1 MKKKRRVVAFLLI
14 VMLLLTDVIPVSA
27 ISAAPD
33 CGPEFYT
40 LHAEESGENAQKKEE
55 SFLEER
61 SLEEEQNEEYVTN
74 RKGIT
79 VKKSL
84 LCDDPNCLE
93 EHVGNEIDVPEEY
106 RVKVSKADLLS
117 DRALERLM
125 TDVYVGMTVSGNAE
139 VAFWGTPATA
149 GPHQVRITDGPL
161 AGVKGTGWCINHG
174 AANPGE
180 GFWQWCS
187 YSAECT
193 SISGNFA
200 DWKITLTPPGAC
212 TPGSVLGYQRVGM
225 SATVEF
231 EEPNGNLEIAK
242 SSAKPEFTDG
252 NDSYTFANAVYG
264 LYQNGK
270 EVGRT
275 LTDSHGWGIFKGYK
289 KGNYILKEI
298 TPPKGYALDP
308 TEYPV
313 TINSSQTTRQ
323 EVKDY
328 PQSDPVAVLLG
339 KIDKE
344 TNADKPQGSASLE
357 GAEFTFK
364 FYGVQSDTDPA
375 KEGKKPLRTWVMKT
389 DERGFTRLSDKYKV
403 SGDPLYYL
411 DEVPTLPLGTVT
423 IQETKAPKG
432 YVLNPEVYVRKIT
445 PAGSGDRVDTY
456 NMPTIPETVARGDL
470 EIKKYNQA
478 DDGTI
483 TYLQG
488 VRFTITSK
496 TTGKQVA
503 EIITDRNGWGSTYD
517 RQHNRGGL
525 PFDTYI
531 VEEDI
536 STTPE
541 GMENVKPFEV
551 TISQDKQVLE
561 YEVENKDIVAPVK
574 LVKQD
579 ATTGKTIPLANAEFE
594 LLDAHKNP
602 ITVKTYN
609 PYKEYRT
616 FKTDASGSFTLPKRI
631 KYGTYYFREV
641 KAPNGYLYNGQEI
654 QFKVTQTLDWSQP
667 IVVTYTDQ
675 PAKGKIRIEKTDG
688 TTNQPLS
695 GGASFEIRA
704 KDNIV
709 TPDGTVRAW
718 AGTVVD
724 RVTTD
729 RSGKATSKELFLG
742 NYEVIETQAPNGY
755 LLNRKRYPVSL
766 VYQDQNTNI
775 VYGDVTVTDQPGKGK
790 IRVTK
795 KDAETD
801 KIIPG
806 GATFE
811 IRAKNDILTPDGTV
825 RARKG
830 EVVDTITTNRSGKA
844 TSKELFFGT
853 YEVKEINAPNG
864 YLLNHNVFD
873 VTLNYQDQETELVYS
888 DVDVTDTPVKGNIR
902 LEKRDAETDKI
913 IPGGATF
920 EIRAKNDILTPDGTV
935 RARKGEVVDTITT
948 KTDGKAES
956 KLLYLGD
963 YEVQETQAPNGYL
976 LDHTVYQVSLRYVDQ
991 ETKVVYGDVKATD
1004 KPAMGQFNLYKKD
1017 KETGKVISGKAVFEI
1032 YAKNDIVTPDG
1043 TVRVKAGTMVERIS
1057 TEPNG
1062 YAVSKKL
1069 YLGNYT
1075 IQEVAAPDGYII
1087 NPMKKDITLSYANQ
1101 WTEIVYEEVNL
1112 LDEPVKGKIRVEK
1125 QDAETGKIIPKSANF
1140 IIIAKNN
1147 IVTPDGTIRAYAGE
1161 VVDRI
1166 QTNEAGKATSKELYL
1181 GTYLVRETQAP
1192 TGYLLQKESY
1202 EVTLSYKDQDTKLVY
1217 EDVIAKDQ
1225 PAMGQIKVK
1234 KTDVETNQIIPT
1246 GATYEIHAKENIV
1259 TPDGTIRV
1267 KKGEL
1272 VDTITTGKDGTAT
1285 SKKLYLGTYE
1295 VQETKAPEGYVV
1307 NETKYE
1313 AVLTY
1318 KDQNTEVVTTE
1329 VTGTDE
1335 PVKGKI
1341 QLRKSD
1347 VETDQ
1352 IIPVGAIFDVIAKE
1366 DIVTPDGT
1374 VRAKAGTVVDT
1385 MTTGKDGTATS
1396 KALYL
1401 GSYLVK
1407 ETKAPEGYL
1416 INETVYEATLKY
1428 KDQNTK
1434 LVYASV
1440 KATDAPAKGKIQL
1453 QKQDAETGKN
1463 ILKEATF
1470 EIRAKEDI
1478 VTPDGTVRVEKGTIV
1493 ETIKTGVDGKATSK
1507 ELYLGTY
1514 EVQEV
1519 KAPEGYLLNNK
1530 VYETTLKYK
1539 DQVTK
1544 IVYSQVDATDQ
1555 PVKGKIK
1562 VTKHDVETDK
1572 IIPTGATFE
1581 IRAKDNIVTP
1591 EGTIRAR
1598 KGQLVDTIT
1607 TGEDGTATSK
1617 ALYLGTYLVKETK
1630 APEGYLLNE
1639 QVHEAVLTYKDQVT
1653 ELVYDQVKAT
1663 DQPAMGQIKILKQD
1677 EETGKN
1683 ILGEATFEIRAKEN
1697 IVTPDGTIRVK
1708 KGTLVETIKT
1718 NNEGVALSKKLY
1730 LGSYTVQETKAP
1742 FRYAINSTIYDVK
1755 LIYQDQLTEVVTS
1768 TQKVPD
1774 MAVKGRIHVTKTD
1787 VETNQVI
1794 PNKATFQIIAKNDIV
1809 TLDGTVRAKKG
1820 EVVDTITTN
1829 RLGKATSKV
1838 LYLGTY
1844 LVKEVQ
1850 APNGYLLN
1858 EKVYEATLSYEG
1870 QDTRIVFAD
1879 ITVTDR
1885 PAMGQI
1891 KVVKKDVETDKIIP
1905 VEATFEIKAKTDIVT
1920 PDGTVRAKAGELVDI
1935 IKTGKDGKAQSK
1947 KLYLGT
1953 YLVQEVAAPN
1963 GYLINEEVHEVTL
1976 TYKDQN
1982 TEVIYADVIATDK
1995 PAMGQI
2001 KIKKTDATTNQI
2013 IPGGATFEIKAK
2025 TDIVTPD
2032 GTVRVKAG
2040 TVVDTITTGED
2051 GIATSKALY
2060 LGSYTVL
2067 EVQQPDGYLLNKK
2080 PFNVS
2085 LAYKDQTTEI
2095 VLVEKTVTNTPTKV
2109 VLTKKELNSD
2119 KLLEGVTFKLWKKA
2133 NETQEGKTFVTGEDG
2148 TLVITHLVPGMYC
2161 LQEVSTI
2168 PGYVVSDQIYEFT
2181 IAADGRVNKE
2191 TVGMVE
2197 AQNDFTKIDFTKHDL
2212 TTEKEIEG
2220 GRYQVLDQE
2229 GTVIDEWI
2237 GTKKPHRVNKLVAGQ
2252 TYIFREILAPE
2263 GYLLAQDVTF
2273 TVDPTGEVQKVQMFD
2288 ELVMGTITVE
2298 KTDAET
2304 KEQITG
2310 AIFKV
2315 YAAEDIVTPDGTLRI
2330 KEGTLVETIT
2340 TEQGRATTKP
2350 LFLGKYRVR
2359 EQKAA
2364 PGYVNDP
2371 KDDYVTLEY
2380 QDQNTSIVGET
2391 VGVKNRP
2398 TTIVVEK
2405 ICNETKQ
2412 PLAGV
2417 QFAIWNKSAKEETI
2431 QIHTTGTDGKIIWK
2445 HVLPGRYCVQEMK
2458 SAEGY
2463 VLDAKI
2469 HEIVVDEDGRID
2481 RKEIGTLI
2489 LQNEFTKIDLSKH
2502 DISTGKEIKGGTY
2515 QVLDQEGH
2523 VLDEW
2528 IGTGTP
2534 HRIEKLIVG
2543 KTYIFREMIA
2553 PEGYLLAQ
2561 DVPFTIAQTKEVQKV
2576 EMYDELAMGRIAVK
2590 KTDHETKESVTG
2602 ALFKVYAAEDIVT
2615 PDGTVRAKKD
2625 ELVDVIQTEKGV
2637 AQTQKLFLG
2646 TYRVVESQPSPGYA
2660 KDNQEHLIELKYKD
2674 QNTALV
2680 LKTLEVE
2687 NKPTTLIVEKVR
2699 KGTKVVLEGVTF
2711 KVWNKADETKTAI
2724 EYVTDETG
2732 RFVLKYLIP
2741 GVYCIQEVK
2750 PKEGYLLNK
2759 TIYEVVV
2766 NEDGAVILEEGREP
2780 KGQAIL
2786 TVENALEVKIETP
2799 KPAVK
2804 TGDSLPGS
2812 FWSTMALLNL
2822 SILMLIAR
2830 DSLFS
2835 FGRKRSILNHRRKQK
2850 REGDV

>member
-1 MKKKRRVVAFLLI
+1 MTEEEEPMKKKRRVVAFLLI

-264 LYQNGK
+264 LYQKGK

-313 TINSSQTTRQ
+313 TIHSSQTTRQ
-323 EVKDY
+323 EVKDI
-328 PQSDPVAVLLG
+328 PQSDSVAILLE

-344 TNADKPQGSASLE
+344 TDTNKPQGAASLE
-357 GAEFTFK
+357 GAEFTIK
-364 FYGVQSDTDPA
+364 FYGGQFDSDPE
-375 KEGKKPLRTWVMKT
+375 KVGKKPLRTWVMRT
-389 DERGFTRLSDKYKV
+389 DKNGRITLSDSFKV
-403 SGDPLYYL
+403 SGDPFFLTING
-411 DEVPTLPLGTVT
+411 EPTLPLGTLT
-423 IQETKAPKG
+423 MQETRAPKG
-432 YVLNPEVYVRKIT
+432 YILNPEVFVRKIT
-445 PAGSGDRVDTY
+445 STGTADRVETY

-503 EIITDRNGWGSTYD
+503 DIITDRKGWGSTYD
-517 RQHNRGGL
+517 QQHNRGGV

-795 KDAETD
+795 KDAETLQT
-801 KIIPG
+801 IQRE
-806 GATFE
+806 ATFE
-811 IRAKNDILTPDGTV
+811 IKAKTDIVTPEGTV

-902 LEKRDAETDKI
+902 LEKRDVETDKI

-920 EIRAKNDILTPDGTV
+920 EIRAKNDIVTPDGTV

-976 LDHTVYQVSLRYVDQ
+976 LDHTVYQVSLRYADQ

-1125 QDAETGKIIPKSANF
+1125 QDAETGRIIPKPANF

-1147 IVTPDGTIRAYAGE
+1147 IVTTDGSIRAYAGE

-1166 QTNEAGKATSKELYL
+1166 QTDETGKATSKELYL

-1217 EDVIAKDQ
+1217 ADVTVTDQ

-1246 GATYEIHAKENIV
+1246 GATYEIRAKENIV

-1295 VQETKAPEGYVV
+1295 VQESKAPEGYVV
-1307 NETKYE
+1307 NKTKYE

-1318 KDQNTEVVTTE
+1318 KDQTTEVVTTK

-1347 VETDQ
+1347 VETEQ
-1352 IIPVGAIFDVIAKE
+1352 IIPAGAIFDVIAKE
-1366 DIVTPDGT
+1366 D
-1374 VRAKAGTVVDT
+1374 
-1385 MTTGKDGTATS
+1385 
-1396 KALYL
+1396 
-1401 GSYLVK
+1401 
-1407 ETKAPEGYL
+1407 
-1416 INETVYEATLKY
+1416 
-1428 KDQNTK
+1428 
-1434 LVYASV
+1434 
-1440 KATDAPAKGKIQL
+1440 
-1453 QKQDAETGKN
+1453 
-1463 ILKEATF
+1463 
-1470 EIRAKEDI
+1470 
-1478 VTPDGTVRVEKGTIV
+1478 
-1493 ETIKTGVDGKATSK
+1493 
-1507 ELYLGTY
+1507 
-1514 EVQEV
+1514 
-1519 KAPEGYLLNNK
+1519 
-1530 VYETTLKYK
+1530 
-1539 DQVTK
+1539 
-1544 IVYSQVDATDQ
+1544 
-1555 PVKGKIK
+1555 
-1562 VTKHDVETDK
+1562 
-1572 IIPTGATFE
+1572 
-1581 IRAKDNIVTP
+1581 IVTP

-1742 FRYAINSTIYDVK
+1742 FGYAINSTIYDVK
-1755 LIYQDQLTEVVTS
+1755 LIYQDQLIEVVTS

-1885 PAMGQI
+1885 PVMGQI

-2025 TDIVTPD
+2025 ENVITPD

-2040 TVVDTITTGED
+2040 TVVETITTGED

-2229 GTVIDEWI
+2229 GIVIDEWI
-2237 GTKKPHRVNKLVAGQ
+2237 GTKKTHRVNKLVAGQ

-2431 QIHTTGTDGKIIWK
+2431 QIHTTGADGKIIWK

-2528 IGTGTP
+2528 IGTGIP

-2590 KTDHETKESVTG
+2590 KTDHETKEPVTG

-2660 KDNQEHLIELKYKD
+2660 KDNQEHLVELKYKD